1 MAERLLHP
9 KGWDERRVDTLRIE
23 VQALLDKVAR
33 AIVSGDGA
41 AMAQLWELPAF
52 VLGDDAAE
60 LLADADKVAALFG
73 SGRQQ
78 YNARGITGTRAD
90 IQDLEKVG
98 ERMVIAT
105 VRWPYLD
112 ATGKQVGA
120 EKSDYT
126 LRRDDRGDL
135 KIRFVMYRGVEPG
148 TH

>member
-9 KGWDERRVDTLRIE
+9 KGWDERRVDTLRVE
-23 VQALLDKVAR
+23 VQSLLDKVAR
-33 AIVSGDGA
+33 AITSGDGA

-60 LLADADKVAALFG
+60 ALSDPDKVASLFG
-73 SGRQQ
+73 SARQQ
-78 YNARGITGTRAD
+78 YNARGITSTRAD

-98 ERMVIAT
+98 ERLVIAT

-126 LRRDDRGDL
+126 LRRDDGGDL

>member
-9 KGWDERRVDTLRIE
+9 RGWDERRVDNLRVE
-23 VQALLDKVAR
+23 VQALLDRVAR
-33 AIVSGDGA
+33 AVTSGDGA
-41 AMAQLWELPAF
+41 GMAQLWELPAF
-52 VLGDDAAE
+52 VLGAEAAE
-60 LLADADKVAALFG
+60 VLASADQIAAMFG
-73 SGRQQ
+73 GARQQ
-78 YNARGITGTRAD
+78 YNARGITSTRAD
-90 IQDLEKVG
+90 IQDLERVG
-98 ERMVIAT
+98 DRLVIAS

-112 ATGKQVGA
+112 ATGKTIGA